1 MKDKKIQWH
10 PGFIAAMN
18 LELRDS
24 RDSLIFEKEHN
35 LNTKPLEVDLL
46 IIKKDA
52 SLRISNEIGAFFRG
66 HNIIEYKAPGDSL
79 GVDEF
84 YKAMAYAGLYKAY
97 GKTVDER
104 KAHDIT
110 VTLIRDA
117 VPKGLFGY
125 LGSHGRPVSPRAGGI
140 YHIGGNLLFPVQVI
154 VTRELDGKAHAWLK
168 ALSKNLKKED
178 IRSLLGHVRELTG
191 AFDQEMADS
200 VLEVSFTANRQ
211 AIQEWMGDDTMY
223 DVLMEFMEPRL
234 VLRDEANRKEAL
246 MEGRREGWQEGRREG
261 RREGHREGQQEG
273 RQEGELKALYDLA
286 RDNVITL
293 EAAAARKNL
302 TVSEFL
308 EKLKELHII

>member
-1 MKDKKIQWH
+1 M
-10 PGFIAAMN
+10 
-18 LELRDS
+18 
-24 RDSLIFEKEHN
+24 
-35 LNTKPLEVDLL
+35 
-46 IIKKDA
+46 
-52 SLRISNEIGAFFRG
+52 
-66 HNIIEYKAPGDSL
+66 
-79 GVDEF
+79 
-84 YKAMAYAGLYKAY
+84 
-97 GKTVDER
+97 
-104 KAHDIT
+104 
-110 VTLIRDA
+110 
-117 VPKGLFGY
+117 
-125 LGSHGRPVSPRAGGI
+125 
-140 YHIGGNLLFPVQVI
+140 QVI

-234 VLRDEANRKEAL
+234 VLRDEANR
-246 MEGRREGWQEGRREG
+246 
-261 RREGHREGQQEG
+261 
-273 RQEGELKALYDLA
+273 QEGELKALYDLA